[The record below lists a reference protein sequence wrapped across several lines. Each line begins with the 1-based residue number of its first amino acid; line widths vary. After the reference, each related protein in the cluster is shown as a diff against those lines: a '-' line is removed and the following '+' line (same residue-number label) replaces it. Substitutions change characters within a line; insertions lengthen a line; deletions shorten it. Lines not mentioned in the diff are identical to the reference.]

1 MLEKVKK
8 SLRIITNDFND
19 EITSLINACI
29 SDLNTSGVQGATV
42 SADTTD
48 DLIIQAIVSFC
59 KWRFGQG
66 NPDWREVYELQKM
79 QLMTATNYTEW

>member
-8 SLRIITNDFND
+8 SLRIMTNDFND

-29 SDLNTSGVQGATV
+29 KDLNTSGVQGATISV
-42 SADTTD
+42 SSTD
-48 DLIIQAIVSFC
+48 DLVIQAVICYC

-66 NPDWREVYELQKM
+66 SSEWREVYESQKA